1 MPGGWSVSRLLDEAR
16 ALSDDALAVA
26 GEIET
31 VIAAA
36 DVDLDRLD
44 DLLALWVAIGHQ
56 QDVAAAALFGARW
69 VR

>member
-1 MPGGWSVSRLLDEAR
+1 MSSLLDEAM

-31 VIAAA
+31 VLGAD

-44 DLLALWVAIGHQ
+44 DLLALWVAIGHR
-56 QDVAAAALFGARW
+56 QDVAAAALFDARW
-69 VR
+69 VQ